1 MKSLKIHGAMDLRIE
16 DYPLEKLSSNQVQ
29 ISIATGGICGTD
41 LHYYKHGGFGHIKLK
56 EPMVLGHEVSGYI
69 TKLGSKVTNFS
80 IGQLVSVSPS
90 RPCNK
95 CQFCLEGNQNH
106 CVNMKFY
113 GSAMPFP
120 HIQGAFRE
128 TLIAEDYQCVPADGL
143 SPEEAAMAEPL
154 AVCLHAIKQAGNIFG
169 KKVLITGSGPIGT
182 LSVLSARRAGA
193 EEILVTDISDQAL
206 KFSSSV
212 GADKVI
218 NTAKNYDQI
227 EKFQFNKGFFDLAIE
242 CSGSASGINDAIKSL
257 KPKGTLIQLGL
268 GGDILMPL
276 VSVTTK
282 ELNLKGSFRFHSEFE
297 LAVKMM
303 KKKLIDVKPLITHS
317 IPFQNAEKGFNIAMN
332 NHENSMKVQLK
343 F

>member
-1 MKSLKIHGAMDLRIE
+1 MKSIKIHGAMDLRID
-16 DYPLEKLSSNQVQ
+16 DYPLEKMSSNQVE
-29 ISIATGGICGTD
+29 ISIAIGGICGTD

-56 EPMVLGHEVSGYI
+56 EPMVLGHEVSGHV
-69 TKLGSKVTNFS
+69 TKLGSKVTNLS

-95 CQFCLEGNQNH
+95 CMFCLEGNQNH
-106 CVNMKFY
+106 CINMKFY

-128 TLIAEDYQCVPADGL
+128 RLIAEDYQCVATDGL

-154 AVCLHAIKQAGNIFG
+154 AVCLHAIKQAGDIFG
-169 KKVLITGSGPIGT
+169 KKVLIIGSGPIGT
-182 LSVLSARRAGA
+182 LGVLSARRAGA
-193 EEILVTDISDQAL
+193 EEILVTDISDKAL
-206 KFSSSV
+206 EFSNLV

-218 NTAKNYDQI
+218 NTSKNYPQI
-227 EKFQFNKGFFDLAIE
+227 EKFQVGKGYFDLAIE
-242 CSGSASGINDAIKSL
+242 CSGSASGINDAIKCL

-282 ELNLKGSFRFHSEFE
+282 ELNIKGSFRFHSEFE

-317 IPFQNAEKGFNIAMN
+317 IPFQNAEQGFKIAMDEK
-332 NHENSMKVQLK
+332 ENSMKVQLT